1 MLSPSEEEEI
11 AVDLQGEG
19 WHKAITEVLT
29 KESADGKTPPKIVPR
44 SDWRYQWVEQ
54 TMRRLEASILA
65 MHNIS
70 QYREMFENEG
80 ASTSTLPPPPEYPLL
95 PRPRASQML
104 HALPISDDHHSPHTD
119 DKLHS
124 HHVPPHVLLG
134 PPYSLL
140 IVENPDRNAFSYGF
154 GAGGSGGV
162 VLYTGFL
169 DEVLSLTCDVATTS
183 PSMPYPPKQISFLQN
198 LFGLGQPPAS
208 PKPGLPCLETVTA
221 EQTSALATLLAHELS
236 HLVLSHHLET
246 LSSGIFIPL
255 VSGIFIDFVRVLIFP
270 CELHP
275 CYTLFLRFIH

>member
-1 MLSPSEEEEI
+1 MLSPSEEEEV
-11 AVDLQGEG
+11 AKDLQGEG
-19 WHKAITEVLT
+19 WHNAIIEVLT
-29 KESADGKTPPKIVPR
+29 RESSDGKTPPKVIPR
-44 SDWRYQWVEQ
+44 SDWRYRWVEQ
-54 TMRRLEASILA
+54 TMRRLEASILT
-65 MHNIS
+65 MYNIS

-80 ASTSTLPPPPEYPLL
+80 TITSTLPPPPEYPLL

-104 HALPISDDHHSPHTD
+104 HALPMSDDHHGPQTA
-119 DKLHS
+119 DKPHS

-169 DEVLSLTCDVATTS
+169 DEVLSLTCDVATSSTS
-183 PSMPYPPKQISFLQN
+183 TSSPPPKQVSFLQS
-198 LFGLGQPPAS
+198 LFGLGRPAAP
-208 PKPGLPCLETVTA
+208 PKPGPGLETVTA

-236 HLVLSHHLET
+236 HLILSHHLET
-246 LSSGIFIPL
+246 LSSGIFTPL

-270 CELHP
+270 CKLHL
-275 CYTLFLRFIH
+275 CCSYY